1 MCHLFTTLGR
11 FQVWY
16 ILECASE
23 KELFFGGG
31 CNIGSTYAEGGSQIA
46 YRVSTRGEG
55 GKKRP
60 KNCVR
65 TMYTF
70 PYPKSYSNLGIFV
83 PFFIN

>member
-1 MCHLFTTLGR
+1 MWHLYMTLGR

-46 YRVSTRGEG
+46 YRVSTRGKG
-55 GKKRP
+55 GVKKGR
-60 KNCVR
+60 KTAYVLCTR
-65 TMYTF
+65 SLT
-70 PYPKSYSNLGIFV
+70 
-83 PFFIN
+83 